1 MTNLSDILNVTNVVT
16 DTSTSTLTN
25 KTISGA
31 SNTITNLT
39 SSLDAQLQDVAGL
52 AVTDG
57 GIIVGNGSNFV
68 LETGSTARTSLG
80 LGTIATQAAD
90 SVNIDGGAIDG
101 TTIGTNSAITE
112 AQIDNIN
119 INGNTITSTDGNGNI
134 ALTPNG
140 TGVVQIDG
148 SNGVSIE
155 SGVVSVK
162 NSGTQSEMRLYC
174 ESSNA
179 HYAGLKAPAH
189 ATFSGDVTSTLPSV
203 TGTLVGT
210 ANADAPTTTTISSDA
225 DHVLVNDGG
234 VMKKITPSDLGIGG
248 GGGGLTHFTEARST
262 SSPNNTV
269 PTHSLIA
276 NGTETNIDVVLGP
289 KGTGAFL
296 LEVPDSTTTGGNK
309 RGIESVD
316 LQINRTSA
324 DQVASGGLSSI
335 VGGRQNTASGS
346 QSTVVGGRGN
356 TSSGTYSLAGG
367 RASNATS
374 TGSVAIGDAV
384 DATSSQAVALG
395 YGTDATG
402 SYSFAVGSSG
412 TASGYTSVA
421 LGNTHTCSGDYSFAA
436 GGFFNTCS
444 GESSVA
450 LGYYNENDGEKT
462 VTCGYNTNS
471 KARKVAFIIG
481 SRNPA
486 SDTNAVT
493 SGIHVLGND
502 TTDATQTLLGSY
514 NAVTASN
521 QILLDPNQAVAFK
534 AMVIAHVTGGGDT
547 KAWELLGCIK
557 IGASAGTA
565 ALVGSLTKTVI
576 AADSGASS
584 WDCGISIDTTTGAFT
599 VNGTGAASTNIRWGA
614 TVYTTEVDY

>member
-162 NSGTQSEMRLYC
+162 NSGAQSEMHLYC

-189 ATFSGDVTSTLPSV
+189 ATFSGNVTSTLPSV

-248 GGGGLTHFTEARST
+248 GGGLTHFTEAEST

-289 KGTGAFL
+289 KAQGAFL
-296 LEVPDSTTTGGNK
+296 LQVPDSTTTGGNK
-309 RGIESVD
+309 RGLESVD

-324 DQVASGGLSSI
+324 DQVASGGQSSI

-346 QSTVVGGRGN
+346 QSTVVGGSGN

-367 RASNATS
+367 SASNATG
-374 TGSVAIGDAV
+374 TYSVAIGNLV
-384 DATSSQAVALG
+384 DATNNSAVALG
-395 YGTDATG
+395 FNTNATG
-402 SYSFAVGSSG
+402 SYSFCVGSSG
-412 TASGYTSVA
+412 TASGYTAVA
-421 LGNTHTCSGDYSFAA
+421 LGNTHTCSGDFTFAA
-436 GGFFNTCS
+436 AGFANTCS
-444 GESSVA
+444 GDSSVA
-450 LGYYNENDGEKT
+450 LGYFNGNDGEKT
-462 VTCGYNTNS
+462 VTCGYNTEA

-514 NAVTASN
+514 DAVTASN